1 MATPVY
7 NTATLN
13 LRMTDV
19 LNGIDGG
26 STNGIFRL
34 LDATNN
40 ILSSMT
46 LSKPSGTVSSGIL
59 TFIGLPWVDPAA
71 AAGGNAAKAR
81 IENSSGNI
89 VVSGLTV
96 GSGSTA
102 YDVVLSPTATIGAG
116 QTVTIT
122 LASITGR

>member
-19 LNGIDGG
+19 MNSIDGG

-34 LDATNN
+34 LDASNN
-40 ILSSMT
+40 ILASMT

-59 TFIGLPWVDPAA
+59 TFVGLPWIDPAA

-81 IENSSGNI
+81 IENSSGN
-89 VVSGLTV
+89 VVVNGLTV
-96 GSGSTA
+96 GSGSTV
-102 YDVVLSPTATIGAG
+102 YDVVLTPTSVIGAG
-116 QTVTIT
+116 QTVTIAQ
-122 LASITGR
+122 ASITGR